1 MQILGVGYEE
11 ILLVAALI
19 VIVVGPRRLPEMAWY
34 LGRGVKK
41 LQRYARVVRDEFSEE
56 FDYLNQEMEA
66 VRSDMQEVRTT
77 VREVQEELSEVRG
90 EVDEVTSEAVGELGE
105 VRDGIAKVTGGDGAD
120 DADAPRD
127 ADTAQPPAP
136 ASANGAAAE
145 PGVNGAEPVR
155 GVPGPSYM
163 PPIATAG
170 SLERE
175 RAGGVPAAPESAPAS
190 EGEGEADGEAGEAES
205 AGKPLVF

>member
-90 EVDEVTSEAVGELGE
+90 EVGEVTSEAVGELGE
-105 VRDGIAKVTGGDGAD
+105 VRDGIAKVTGGDGGD

-127 ADTAQPPAP
+127 ADAAQPPAP
-136 ASANGAAAE
+136 ASANGAAE

-175 RAGGVPAAPESAPAS
+175 GGVPAAPEPAPAPAPAA
-190 EGEGEADGEAGEAES
+190 EGEADGEAGEAES

>member
-90 EVDEVTSEAVGELGE
+90 EVGEVTSEAVGELGE
-105 VRDGIAKVTGGDGAD
+105 VRDGIAKVTGGDGGD
-120 DADAPRD
+120 DADAARD
-127 ADTAQPPAP
+127 EQPPAP
-136 ASANGAAAE
+136 ASANGAAE

-175 RAGGVPAAPESAPAS
+175 GGVPAAPEPAPGGAS
-190 EGEGEADGEAGEAES
+190 EGEADGEAEAES

>member
-90 EVDEVTSEAVGELGE
+90 EVGEVTSEAVGELGE
-105 VRDGIAKVTGGDGAD
+105 VRDGIAKVTGGDGGD
-120 DADAPRD
+120 DADAARD
-127 ADTAQPPAP
+127 EQPSAP

-163 PPIATAG
+163 PPIATADTLG
-170 SLERE
+170 RE
-175 RAGGVPAAPESAPAS
+175 SGVPAAPEPAPGGAA
-190 EGEGEADGEAGEAES
+190 EGEAEDEAAGAES

>member
-41 LQRYARVVRDEFSEE
+41 LQRYARLVRDEFSEE
-56 FDYLNQEMEA
+56 FTYLNREMEA
-66 VRSDMQEVRTT
+66 VRADMQEVRTT
-77 VREVQEELSEVRG
+77 VREVQDELSEVRG
-90 EVDEVTSEAVGELGE
+90 EVDEVASEAVGELGE
-105 VRDGIAKVTGGDGAD
+105 VRDGIAKVTGGDGGD
-120 DADAPRD
+120 DADAARD
-127 ADTAQPPAP
+127 EQPP
-136 ASANGAAAE
+136 ASANGAAADA
-145 PGVNGAEPVR
+145 GVNGAEPVR

-175 RAGGVPAAPESAPAS
+175 GGVPAAPEPAPGGAS
-190 EGEGEADGEAGEAES
+190 EGEAEDEAEAES